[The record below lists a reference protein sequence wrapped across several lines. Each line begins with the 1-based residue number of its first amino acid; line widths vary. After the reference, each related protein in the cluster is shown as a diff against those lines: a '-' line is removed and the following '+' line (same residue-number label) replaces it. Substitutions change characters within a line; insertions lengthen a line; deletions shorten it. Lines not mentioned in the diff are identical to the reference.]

1 MTKNNLGQRQPTI
14 AGRPITPELP
24 PYIIAELSA
33 NHMGDMDRALA
44 MVKAAVDAG
53 ADAVKLQTYEPDK
66 ITMDCDGDDFRI
78 KDGLWAGQRYHDL
91 YAEAMTPKEWH
102 KPLYDYAAELGVTMF
117 SSPFDLEAVDF
128 LETLDSPA
136 YKIASFELVDLPLIR
151 KCARTGKP
159 MIMSTGLANEEEIQD
174 ALDAAREAG
183 AKEIVLLHCISAYPT
198 PPEQANLS
206 TLQDLATRFQVP
218 VGLSDHTLTEAV
230 PIAATALGA
239 QVIEKH
245 FTLSRSEGGADAAFS
260 LEPNEFKRM
269 ADAARIAHA
278 AIGRPSY
285 GPVEAEEKSLQS
297 RRSLY
302 FATDLPQGHIL
313 SSSDIACVRPGYGL
327 KPKFQEALVGR
338 QLTRA
343 VKMGQ
348 PTTWDSVGGQTA
360 APK

>member
-1 MTKNNLGQRQPTI
+1 MMKKKTGYTQPVI
-14 AGRPITPELP
+14 AGRPIAPELP

-33 NHMGDMDRALA
+33 NHMGDMERALA

-128 LETLDSPA
+128 LETLNSPA

-159 MIMSTGLANEEEIQD
+159 MIMSTGLANKEEIQD
-174 ALDAAREAG
+174 ALDAATEAG
-183 AKEIVLLHCISAYPT
+183 AKEIILLHCISAYPT

-206 TLQDLATRFQVP
+206 TLQDLAERFQVP

-230 PIAATALGA
+230 PVAATALGA

-245 FTLSRSEGGADAAFS
+245 FTLSRSDGGADAAFS
-260 LEPNEFKRM
+260 LEPDEFKRM

-278 AIGRPSY
+278 AIGKASY

-302 FATDLPQGHIL
+302 FSADLPEGHQL
-313 SSSDIACVRPGYGL
+313 TAQDIACVRPGYGL
-327 KPKFQEALVGR
+327 KPKYLEALVGR
-338 QLTRA
+338 TLTQTVSR
-343 VKMGQ
+343 GH
-348 PTTWDSVGGQTA
+348 PTNWDAVGGQ
-360 APK
+360 PD